1 MFGATKILGCLVLT
15 LFALSALP
23 VNAQESDDV
32 LADTAFLSITVLE
45 YQMQEAEN
53 RRVPEELRFEAE
65 CIAVF
70 PSVVKAGFIIAAEQG
85 NGLVTCRNDDDN
97 WGSPTV
103 YSLSAGSIG
112 IQAGIQSASYILL
125 FLDPSAVDTLLS
137 GEITFGADIS
147 IAAGPVGAAADSSEQ
162 PAVVSYVRTAGLFAG
177 VNLEGVALT
186 FTEDANTDIYGK
198 NAGPEELLFESDA
211 LPPMLKPFH
220 AALTKFAP

>member
-1 MFGATKILGCLVLT
+1 MFRGITRLSCVLLT
-15 LFALSALP
+15 GVTLSALP
-23 VNAQESDDV
+23 AAAQESDDV
-32 LADTAFLSITVLE
+32 LTDTAFLSITVLE
-45 YQMQEAEN
+45 HQMYEAEN
-53 RRVPEELRFEAE
+53 RRVPEDLRFEAE

-85 NGLVTCRNDDDN
+85 NGLVTCRNDDGD

-103 YSLSAGSIG
+103 FSLSAGSIG

-125 FLDPSAVDTLLS
+125 FLDPSAVDILLS

-147 IAAGPVGAAADSSEQ
+147 IAAGPVGAAADSSAQ

-186 FTEDANTDIYGK
+186 FTEDANRDVYGE
-198 NAGPEELLFESDA
+198 NGGPEELLFESDV

-220 AALTKFAP
+220 GALTKFAP